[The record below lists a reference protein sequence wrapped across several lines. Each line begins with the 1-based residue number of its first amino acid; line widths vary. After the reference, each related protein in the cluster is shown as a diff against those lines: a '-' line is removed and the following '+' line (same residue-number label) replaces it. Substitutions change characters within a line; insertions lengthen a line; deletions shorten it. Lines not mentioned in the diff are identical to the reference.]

1 MIEGSLRV
9 VRSGRWDG
17 FIVWWLLLF
26 PPLGAEAVEAFGE
39 AAFFGEC
46 GGEGGE
52 LAVE

>member
-17 FIVWWLLLF
+17 FIVWWSLLL

-39 AAFFGEC
+39 AAFFGE
-46 GGEGGE
+46 GGG
-52 LAVE
+52 